1 MERITDATG
10 KVIPWRRSSTRM
22 ELVRLNTLR
31 AYWEALRDEA
41 AGEVPA
47 RERVDPRGFSNALEN
62 AFLLEQVAPGMA
74 KLRLAGQHLNDLMGM
89 ELRGMPFASLLFA
102 QDRAVAERV
111 LAQVFDDPAEAEL
124 RLRPARLGNAPDAAA
139 RMLLLPLRDRDGAVT
154 AALGGLVS
162 AGTTGPRPQRFEITA
177 INVTPCAGAA
187 PGRTPSVAEDR
198 PAPGFAE
205 PAAGFDGARRQPPR
219 GRPHL
224 RVVKSDD

>member
-1 MERITDATG
+1 MKRITDAM
-10 KVIPWRRSSTRM
+10 VIPWRRSSTEM

-41 AGEVPA
+41 GGEVPA
-47 RERVDPRGFSNALEN
+47 RARVDPRGFSNALEN

-74 KLRLAGQHLNDLMGM
+74 KLRLAGQNLNDLMGM
-89 ELRGMPFASLLFA
+89 ESRGMPFAALLMP

-124 RLRPARLGNAPDAAA
+124 RLRPAPMGNAPDAAA
-139 RMLLLPLRDRDGAVT
+139 RMVLFPLRDRDGAVT

-162 AGTTGPRPQRFEITA
+162 AGLTGPRPQRFEVTA
-177 INVTPCAGAA
+177 IDVTPCGRAVPA
-187 PGRTPSVAEDR
+187 PKPSVAEDR

-205 PAAGFDGARRQPPR
+205 PAAGFDGPKRPPR